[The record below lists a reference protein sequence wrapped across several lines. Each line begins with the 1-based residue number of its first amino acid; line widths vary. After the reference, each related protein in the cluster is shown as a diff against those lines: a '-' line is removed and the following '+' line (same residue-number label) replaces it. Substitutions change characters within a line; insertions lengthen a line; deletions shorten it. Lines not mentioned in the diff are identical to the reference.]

1 MYIIEYQP
9 PTAVN
14 RWRHRRKIRK
24 MGKDVTRYVAVP
36 LVGLYLALAVLI
48 LLWTVDAIGEVVAVN
63 EDSLLNIRAE
73 PDVDASLRGALAGPR
88 RLPAHGM
95 GIRRIPKIKGPRW
108 GADPVNIKIGCR
120 PSCSLTV

>member
-24 MGKDVTRYVAVP
+24 MGKDVTRSVAVP

-73 PDVDASLRGALAGPR
+73 PDVDASLRGALAPGARPFRHHLRDRFRHLDRPDRRPR
-88 RLPAHGM
+88 GGCGRLPRKAL
-95 GIRRIPKIKGPRW
+95 PP
-108 GADPVNIKIGCR
+108 A
-120 PSCSLTV
+120 

>member
-36 LVGLYLALAVLI
+36 LVGLFLAVAVFVLF
-48 LLWTVDAIGEVVAVN
+48 WTANAIGEVVDIN
-63 EDSLLNIRAE
+63 ENSSLNIRAE
-73 PDVDASLRGALAGPR
+73 PSIESSLRGALAPGAVVDVLETRDGWALVRWPGR
-88 RLPAHGM
+88 DDCEPM
-95 GIRRIPKIKGPRW
+95 G
-108 GADPVNIKIGCR
+108 
-120 PSCSLTV
+120 

>member
-73 PDVDASLRGALAGPR
+73 PDVDASLRGALAPGAVVDV
-88 RLPAHGM
+88 LEPAMAG
-95 GIRRIPKIKGPRW
+95 RW
-108 GADPVNIKIGCR
+108 CAGRAATTASPWDGYSEN
-120 PSCSLTV
+120 T

>member
-14 RWRHRRKIRK
+14 RWRHRRRIRK
-24 MGKDVTRYVAVP
+24 MGTDVTRYVAVP

-73 PDVDASLRGALAGPR
+73 PDVDASLRGALAPGAVVDVLETRDGWALVRWPGR
-88 RLPAHGM
+88 DDCQPM
-95 GIRRIPKIKGPRW
+95 GWVFGEYLK
-108 GADPVNIKIGCR
+108 
-120 PSCSLTV
+120 